1 MAMISVAGLSRFL
14 ENLRSIFVA
23 KDGNK
28 VLSDNNFTDVD
39 YDKLDGIAYNADSMN
54 KMQEKSLERSNVE
67 YSSTL
72 TSLMVYQKAFEAS
85 SKSITTS
92 DDFLKTAIEMVK

>member
-39 YDKLDGIAYNADSMN
+39 YDKLDGIAYNADASKITAVKVN
-54 KMQEKSLERSNVE
+54 GVALPIITKSVDIPIPDVSNFLETDDVVE
-67 YSSTL
+67 VTDTEIDNL
-72 TSLMVYQKAFEAS
+72 FNT
-85 SKSITTS
+85 
-92 DDFLKTAIEMVK
+92 